1 MYHCH
6 INFFFLG
13 KQRKL
18 FKLIEDISPLEH
30 FTHEYFESKTPY
42 ATMISKADVIIA
54 NLHDMDAA
62 TTIQMLLSEK
72 RPTTEL
78 IILADKE
85 QIACLAGMTGCF
97 AELSDI
103 WTLPLSNEE
112 LTFHFAKWQQ
122 DYKKQKDYWQ
132 CSQYLESAI
141 NSVPNLIW
149 YKTKDG
155 IHEKVNDSF
164 CKTVNKTKSQVEG
177 RGHAYIWDVKQDDP
191 ACIESEY
198 EVMTRKETCI
208 SEETVQT
215 STGTRLLTTYKSP
228 LYDLDGSVMGTVGI
242 GIDITQENEYKQ
254 QLIAKTKA
262 LETLFTTM
270 DCGILCHSVDG
281 SKIISI
287 NGAALKI
294 LGYESQEEMIEAG
307 FDMIAQSVV
316 EEDRELLRKEILSLQ
331 EIGDSVNVA
340 YRVRHNNGDLLHI
353 MGNIKL
359 IQENGE
365 LFYQRFLLDCTTQ
378 RLYEEEQRKEEEQ
391 RQMELIHALSIDYN
405 LVCFFDLD
413 TGLGKALRIN
423 DCPFKIL
430 DELFDGELFME
441 KNFDLY
447 INQCVYEEDQEILRQ
462 ALSREN
468 LMKKLAEKRV
478 YSVNYRTICYGEM
491 RYFQMKAVCAGDWSQ
506 NSGIV
511 LGFHSI
517 DEAIRI
523 EMEKTT
529 ILEDAL
535 QQANRAN
542 KAKSVFL
549 SNMSHDIRT
558 PMNAII
564 GFTTLALSRIEHTDQ
579 VEGYLKKIM
588 TSGNHLLNLINNVLD
603 MSHIE
608 SGKMQLSEQLCS
620 LPEILHGLRNIIQA
634 DIHSKQ
640 LELYMDAIDVQNER
654 IYCDRLRLNQVLL
667 NLLNNAIKYTTAGG
681 IISIKVTEKPG
692 AKEGYANYEFQVKD
706 TGIGMSED
714 FVSHIFEPFER
725 ERNSTISG
733 IQGTGLGMAITK
745 NIVNMMNGSI
755 SVTSKQNVGS
765 EFTVSFTFRTS
776 SEEKESPLIPGLQG
790 CRALVVDDD
799 FNTCDSVSYM
809 LQQIGMRA
817 EWTLSGKEA
826 VLRTHQAVMR
836 KDFYSVYII
845 DWLLPD
851 MNGIEVARR
860 IQKEAGGNV
869 PIIVLT
875 AYNWEDIEDEAKE
888 ASITAFCSKPLFLS
902 ELRECLHT
910 ITVTED
916 GNDSGTNKKISAF
929 HAERLLLV
937 EDNELNQEIAAE
949 ILQEAGFS
957 VEIAGNGQ
965 IAIEMLE
972 KSTPGY
978 YQLILMDV
986 QMPVMNGYEATRAI
1000 RKLKDT
1006 QLASIPILAMT
1017 ANAFEEDKQEA
1028 LKSGMNG
1035 HIAKPINIEN
1045 LMSALQRILH

>member
-888 ASITAFCSKPLFLS
+888 AGITAFCSKPLFLS